1 MTITPGNVCT
11 SIILCQEKIIFSLT
25 KDPHKCK
32 DLRMCARKSYRKKQ
46 HWHRDIQASLFIKL
60 KYEKTS

>member
-25 KDPHKCK
+25 KDPRKICA
-32 DLRMCARKSYRKKQ
+32 CAR
-46 HWHRDIQASLFIKL
+46 
-60 KYEKTS
+60 EKVSKETALAQRHTSKFVYKVKV